1 MARLGRSDLEGVLD
15 VVAAAHASEEPAP
28 FTPELLDRLAD
39 VAGCDYVTYNA
50 FESGTGVNREY
61 IHCSAETNPDP
72 EPSGDW
78 RARQRNWQARG
89 YGYSGRPGVQRLSE
103 FFTRR
108 ERKEPI
114 VNGNYTDYG
123 VIDEIWLRL
132 ERSPTRAAL
141 IGFSSSRDLSERQ
154 RQLAE
159 LLHPHLIGAY
169 RGGRLRQRFEATV
182 SAADSLTRREREV
195 MQCVADGLSNAEI
208 ARVLVVEL
216 STVRKHL
223 EHVFDK
229 LGVGSRTA
237 AVAALRG

>member
-1 MARLGRSDLEGVLD
+1 MLD
-15 VVAAAHASEEPAP
+15 VVAVAHAIEEPTP
-28 FTPELLDRLAD
+28 FTPELLDRLA
-39 VAGCDYVTYNA
+39 ALTGCDYVTYNTIRTA
-50 FESGTGVNREY
+50 NGVPSEY
-61 IHCSAETNPDP
+61 VPCTAETDPDP
-72 EPSGDW
+72 EPSDDW
-78 RARQRNWQARG
+78 RERQRTLNARG
-89 YGYSGRPGVQRLSE
+89 YGFSGRAGVHRLSE

-108 ERKEPI
+108 ERKSPL
-114 VNGNYTDYG
+114 VNGNYSDYG
-123 VIDEIWLRL
+123 VVDEIWLCL
-132 ERSPTRAAL
+132 ERSPTRTAL
-141 IGFSSSRDLSERQ
+141 VGFSNSHDLSDRQ

-169 RGGRLRQRFEATV
+169 RGGLLRRRLAASL
-182 SAADSLTRREREV
+182 SAADRLTAREREV

-229 LGVGSRTA
+229 LGVRSRTA